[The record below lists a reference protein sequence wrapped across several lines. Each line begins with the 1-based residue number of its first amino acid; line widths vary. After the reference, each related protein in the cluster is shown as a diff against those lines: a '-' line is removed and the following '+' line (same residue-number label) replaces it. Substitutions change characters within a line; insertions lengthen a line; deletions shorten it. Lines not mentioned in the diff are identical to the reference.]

1 MVVKNSKAMKNFIQ
15 FINEKLRINK
25 DKYKDSNFN
34 FEVFDTSYQGKI
46 DLKQSINVTLEYH
59 KIYNSNYEVVAWTE
73 TWQEGIKDSIVTL
86 IVTEDVY
93 NYLEQYV
100 QDYEDGK
107 TLTMNKGFAI
117 LPNDNKIFKD
127 LKGILSNVDDS
138 IMIATFE
145 MWQESRNTLF
155 IQQTQAKYGAFT
167 IIHEK
172 IETTLGK

>member
-1 MVVKNSKAMKNFIQ
+1 MKNFIQ
-15 FINEKLRINK
+15 FINEKLHINK

-34 FEVFDTSYQGKI
+34 FEVFDTSYEGKI

-59 KIYNSNYEVVAWTE
+59 KIYNGNYELIAWTE

-107 TLTMNKGFAI
+107 TLKMNKGFAI
-117 LPNDNKIFKD
+117 LPDDNKIFKD
-127 LKGILSNVDDS
+127 LKGNLSNVDN
-138 IMIATFE
+138 IVMIATFE

-167 IIHEK
+167 IVHEK

>member
-15 FINEKLRINK
+15 FINEKLHINK

-34 FEVFDTSYQGKI
+34 FEVFDTSYEGKI

-59 KIYNSNYEVVAWTE
+59 KIYNGNYELIAWTE

-107 TLTMNKGFAI
+107 TLKMNKGFAI
-117 LPNDNKIFKD
+117 LPDDNKIFKD
-127 LKGILSNVDDS
+127 LKGNLSNVDN
-138 IMIATFE
+138 IVMIATFE

-167 IIHEK
+167 IVHEK